1 MKKTLFGLVTMCV
14 MVLFACCTS
23 EPKLEGEWVGDA
35 KELMGS
41 KNNKDV
47 EAGEFV
53 LTITPETIGMLVDMQ
68 AKMDEKDGNIE
79 LGIKASVE
87 GAYTRQ
93 DSILNLTL
101 DPKKA
106 NLDIYKF
113 EMQLDE
119 ETKKLMEAAGMT
131 EDKLKE
137 SLKAEMRPEEMAKDL
152 PNEELIIRE
161 LTETTLVLVDNKG
174 VAITFKRK

>member
-1 MKKTLFGLVTMCV
+1 MKKTLFGLVMMCA

-35 KELMGS
+35 KALMGDT
-41 KNNKDV
+41 NKDLD
-47 EAGEFV
+47 AAEFV
-53 LTITPETIGMLVDMQ
+53 ITITPETIGMLVDLQ
-68 AKMDEKDGNIE
+68 GKMEEKDGNIE

-106 NLDIYKF
+106 NLDVYKF

-119 ETKKLMEAAGMT
+119 KTKKFMEAAGMT

-137 SLKAEMRPEEMAKDL
+137 SLKAEMRPEEMVKDL
-152 PNEELIIRE
+152 PNDKLIIRE
-161 LTETTLVLVDNKG
+161 LTETTLVLVDDKG
-174 VAITFKRK
+174 VAMTFKRK